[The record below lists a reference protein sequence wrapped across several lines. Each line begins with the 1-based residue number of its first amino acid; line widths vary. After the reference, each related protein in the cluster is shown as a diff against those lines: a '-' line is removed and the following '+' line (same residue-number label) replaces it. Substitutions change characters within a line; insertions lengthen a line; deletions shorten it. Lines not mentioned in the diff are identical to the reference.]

1 MRILFVCTD
10 ETVTAAATKILAES
24 GVELTIAENLEA
36 ADLRH
41 VDAVLLWHQELR
53 RMSRTRRSQFLHLPT
68 RIPVIV
74 AMRIE
79 NAAAMAEDTSF
90 ADGIVFVDA
99 NLGRLVEI
107 VRLTQ
112 AGYMLLPKDLT
123 PDRLDNSA
131 QIVEEADLGGLD
143 LEVLAALGEGMTDR
157 QISQRMHVSEPTAKR
172 LVHRLMRRLSV
183 ENRTRA
189 AVYTRVL
196 ARIRE
201 ALRNRG

>member
-10 ETVTAAATKILAES
+10 ETVTAAVGNLLAES
-24 GVELTIAENLEA
+24 EVDVVAAETLDA
-36 ADLRH
+36 ADLH
-41 VDAVLLWHQELR
+41 QVDAVLLWHQDLR
-53 RMSRTRRSQFLHLPT
+53 RLSRMRRSQFLHLPT

-74 AMRIE
+74 AMKME
-79 NAAAMAEDTSF
+79 NAGAIAEDTSF

-99 NLGRLVEI
+99 NLNRLVEI
-107 VRLTQ
+107 VRLTR

-123 PDRLDNSA
+123 PDRLDSSA
-131 QIVEEADLGGLD
+131 QLIEHAELGGVD

-157 QISQRMHVSEPTAKR
+157 QISERMHVSEPTAKR

-196 ARIRE
+196 TRIRD
-201 ALRNRG
+201 ALRNKG